1 MVNSISVVLFIVLLA
16 VAAFSAAMGSYY
28 YSTLSESLKQKA
40 ENAISSFDYY
50 RTEAEYYDNARVVVA
65 GEPNSDKLEVEYLDA
80 DGQIRFSSSDL
91 TAFRSPGTPDIAE
104 AISMKRTKVWIGA
117 DPSTGEHIMA
127 ASSPLMIDGEVV
139 GVMRYVTSLNKVD
152 KQIIIIVAIALGIGM
167 VHQHFMLTP
176 VMTVA
181 ENVVI
186 GSEPVRGVFFDR
198 KKAEA
203 QVAAMIDEYN
213 FHISATAKVE
223 TLSVGEQQ
231 RVEILKALYRGADL
245 LILDEPTAVLTPQ
258 EVEDLFRV
266 MRQLKAA
273 GKSIIII
280 THKLKETMEIADRVS
295 VLRQGKMIESG
306 VPVAGT
312 TMNELAQMM
321 VGRDVELSVT
331 RRAEQVGEENF
342 SVRGLSLTERGVPI
356 LRDVCLS
363 LRKGEILGIAG
374 IEGNGQTELIEVL
387 TGLRRPDH
395 MELFKDG
402 KPLSGNAAAFLAA
415 GVGHVPEDRMTRGLV
430 LEMSIEDNLILGYH
444 RRPALRLA
452 SAIRRFAE
460 QERTEFAIKAPNVQE
475 RCSALSGG
483 NQQKVVIARVFSENP
498 DVIIV
503 AQPTRGVDVGA
514 MEYIHHRLLDL
525 RDGGKSILLISA
537 DLDEVRSLS
546 DRLAVIYGG
555 RIVAEGKPDTWSDM
569 EIGLLMTGGSLAPEK
584 EGTA

>member
-1 MVNSISVVLFIVLLA
+1 MRGIVKQYPLVRAIDGAGFTVEQGEIHSLLGENGA
-16 VAAFSAAMGSYY
+16 GK
-28 YSTLSESLKQKA
+28 STLMKIL
-40 ENAISSFDYY
+40 YGM
-50 RTEAEYYDNARVVVA
+50 TTPTA
-65 GEPNSDKLEVEYLDA
+65 GEVRVFGKPV
-80 DGQIRFSSSDL
+80 
-91 TAFRSPGTPDIAE
+91 
-104 AISMKRTKVWIGA
+104 AITRPA
-117 DPSTGEHIMA
+117 
-127 ASSPLMIDGEVV
+127 
-139 GVMRYVTSLNKVD
+139 
-152 KQIIIIVAIALGIGM
+152 QAIALGIGM

-342 SVRGLSLTERGVPI
+342 SVRGLSLTERGVPL

-402 KPLSGNAAAFLAA
+402 KPLSGNAAAFLSA

-444 RRPALRLA
+444 RRPAFARRGLRLA
-452 SAIRRFAE
+452 SAIRKFAE

-525 RDGGKSILLISA
+525 RDSGKSILLISA

>member
-1 MVNSISVVLFIVLLA
+1 MRGIVKQYPLVRAIDGADFTVEQGEIHSLLGENGA
-16 VAAFSAAMGSYY
+16 GK
-28 YSTLSESLKQKA
+28 STLMKIL
-40 ENAISSFDYY
+40 YGM
-50 RTEAEYYDNARVVVA
+50 TTPTA
-65 GEPNSDKLEVEYLDA
+65 GEVRVFGKPV
-80 DGQIRFSSSDL
+80 
-91 TAFRSPGTPDIAE
+91 
-104 AISMKRTKVWIGA
+104 AITRPA
-117 DPSTGEHIMA
+117 
-127 ASSPLMIDGEVV
+127 
-139 GVMRYVTSLNKVD
+139 
-152 KQIIIIVAIALGIGM
+152 QAIALGIGM

-402 KPLSGNAAAFLAA
+402 KPLSGNAAAFLSA

-444 RRPALRLA
+444 RRPAFARRGLRLA

-460 QERTEFAIKAPNVQE
+460 QERTEFAIKAPNLQE

>member
-1 MVNSISVVLFIVLLA
+1 MRGIVKQYPLVRAIDGADFTVEQGEIHSLLGENGA
-16 VAAFSAAMGSYY
+16 GK
-28 YSTLSESLKQKA
+28 STLMKIL
-40 ENAISSFDYY
+40 YGM
-50 RTEAEYYDNARVVVA
+50 TTPTA
-65 GEPNSDKLEVEYLDA
+65 GEVRVFGKPV
-80 DGQIRFSSSDL
+80 
-91 TAFRSPGTPDIAE
+91 
-104 AISMKRTKVWIGA
+104 AITRPA
-117 DPSTGEHIMA
+117 
-127 ASSPLMIDGEVV
+127 
-139 GVMRYVTSLNKVD
+139 
-152 KQIIIIVAIALGIGM
+152 QAIALGIGM

-213 FHISATAKVE
+213 FHISATARVE

-312 TMNELAQMM
+312 NMNELAQMM

-402 KPLSGNAAAFLAA
+402 KPLSGNAAAFLSA

-444 RRPALRLA
+444 RRPAFARKGVRLS
-452 SAIRRFAE
+452 SAIRKFADE
-460 QERTEFAIKAPNVQE
+460 KCKEFAIKAPNSME
-475 RCSALSGG
+475 RCGALSGG

-525 RDGGKSILLISA
+525 RDSGKSILLISA

-569 EIGLLMTGGSLAPEK
+569 EIGLLMTGGSLTQEK

>member
-1 MVNSISVVLFIVLLA
+1 MRGIVKQYPLVRAIDGADFTVEQGEIHSLLGENGA
-16 VAAFSAAMGSYY
+16 GK
-28 YSTLSESLKQKA
+28 STLMKIL
-40 ENAISSFDYY
+40 YGM
-50 RTEAEYYDNARVVVA
+50 TTPTA
-65 GEPNSDKLEVEYLDA
+65 GEVRVFGKPV
-80 DGQIRFSSSDL
+80 
-91 TAFRSPGTPDIAE
+91 
-104 AISMKRTKVWIGA
+104 AITRPA
-117 DPSTGEHIMA
+117 
-127 ASSPLMIDGEVV
+127 
-139 GVMRYVTSLNKVD
+139 
-152 KQIIIIVAIALGIGM
+152 QAIALGIGM

-444 RRPALRLA
+444 RRPPFPRRGLRLA

>member
-1 MVNSISVVLFIVLLA
+1 MRGIVKQYPLVRAIDGADFTVEQGEIHSLLGENGA
-16 VAAFSAAMGSYY
+16 GK
-28 YSTLSESLKQKA
+28 STLMKIL
-40 ENAISSFDYY
+40 YGM
-50 RTEAEYYDNARVVVA
+50 TTPTA
-65 GEPNSDKLEVEYLDA
+65 GEVRVFGKPV
-80 DGQIRFSSSDL
+80 
-91 TAFRSPGTPDIAE
+91 
-104 AISMKRTKVWIGA
+104 AITRPA
-117 DPSTGEHIMA
+117 
-127 ASSPLMIDGEVV
+127 
-139 GVMRYVTSLNKVD
+139 
-152 KQIIIIVAIALGIGM
+152 QAIALGIGM

-342 SVRGLSLTERGVPI
+342 AVRGLSLTERGVPI

-430 LEMSIEDNLILGYH
+430 LEMSIEDNLILGSPRPPASA
-444 RRPALRLA
+444 RRGLRLA

>member
-1 MVNSISVVLFIVLLA
+1 MNAVEMRGIVKQYPLVRAIDGADFTVEQGEIHSLLGENGA
-16 VAAFSAAMGSYY
+16 GK
-28 YSTLSESLKQKA
+28 STLMKIL
-40 ENAISSFDYY
+40 YGM
-50 RTEAEYYDNARVVVA
+50 TTPTA
-65 GEPNSDKLEVEYLDA
+65 GEVRVFGKPV
-80 DGQIRFSSSDL
+80 
-91 TAFRSPGTPDIAE
+91 
-104 AISMKRTKVWIGA
+104 AITRPA
-117 DPSTGEHIMA
+117 
-127 ASSPLMIDGEVV
+127 
-139 GVMRYVTSLNKVD
+139 
-152 KQIIIIVAIALGIGM
+152 QAIALGIGM

-312 TMNELAQMM
+312 TMKELAQMM
-321 VGRDVELSVT
+321 VGRDVEQSVT

-444 RRPALRLA
+444 RRPAFARRGLRLA
-452 SAIRRFAE
+452 SAIRKFAE

-525 RDGGKSILLISA
+525 RDSGKSILLISA

>member
-1 MVNSISVVLFIVLLA
+1 MRGIVKQYPLVRAIDGADFTVEQGEIHSLLGENGA
-16 VAAFSAAMGSYY
+16 GK
-28 YSTLSESLKQKA
+28 STLMKIL
-40 ENAISSFDYY
+40 YGM
-50 RTEAEYYDNARVVVA
+50 TTPTA
-65 GEPNSDKLEVEYLDA
+65 GEVRVFGKPV
-80 DGQIRFSSSDL
+80 
-91 TAFRSPGTPDIAE
+91 
-104 AISMKRTKVWIGA
+104 AITRPA
-117 DPSTGEHIMA
+117 
-127 ASSPLMIDGEVV
+127 
-139 GVMRYVTSLNKVD
+139 
-152 KQIIIIVAIALGIGM
+152 QAIALGIGM
-167 VHQHFMLTP
+167 VLTP

-280 THKLKETMEIADRVS
+280 THKLKETMEIADRGS

-444 RRPALRLA
+444 RRPAFARRGLRLA

>member
-1 MVNSISVVLFIVLLA
+1 MNAVEMRGIVKQYPLVRAIDGADFTVEQGEIHSLLGENGA
-16 VAAFSAAMGSYY
+16 GK
-28 YSTLSESLKQKA
+28 STLMKIL
-40 ENAISSFDYY
+40 YGM
-50 RTEAEYYDNARVVVA
+50 TTPTA
-65 GEPNSDKLEVEYLDA
+65 GEVRVFGKPV
-80 DGQIRFSSSDL
+80 
-91 TAFRSPGTPDIAE
+91 
-104 AISMKRTKVWIGA
+104 AITRPA
-117 DPSTGEHIMA
+117 
-127 ASSPLMIDGEVV
+127 
-139 GVMRYVTSLNKVD
+139 
-152 KQIIIIVAIALGIGM
+152 QAIALGIGM

-444 RRPALRLA
+444 RRPAFARRGLRLA
-452 SAIRRFAE
+452 SAIRKFAE

>member
-1 MVNSISVVLFIVLLA
+1 MNAVEMRGIVKQYPLVRAIDGADFTVEQGEIHSLLGENGA
-16 VAAFSAAMGSYY
+16 GK
-28 YSTLSESLKQKA
+28 STLMKIL
-40 ENAISSFDYY
+40 YGM
-50 RTEAEYYDNARVVVA
+50 TTPTA
-65 GEPNSDKLEVEYLDA
+65 GEVRVFGKPV
-80 DGQIRFSSSDL
+80 
-91 TAFRSPGTPDIAE
+91 
-104 AISMKRTKVWIGA
+104 AITRPA
-117 DPSTGEHIMA
+117 
-127 ASSPLMIDGEVV
+127 
-139 GVMRYVTSLNKVD
+139 
-152 KQIIIIVAIALGIGM
+152 QAIALGIGM

-342 SVRGLSLTERGVPI
+342 SVRGLSLTERGVPL

-444 RRPALRLA
+444 RRPAFARRGLRLA

>member
-1 MVNSISVVLFIVLLA
+1 MRGIVKQYPLVRAIDGADFTVEQGEIHSLLGENGA
-16 VAAFSAAMGSYY
+16 GK
-28 YSTLSESLKQKA
+28 STLMKIL
-40 ENAISSFDYY
+40 YGM
-50 RTEAEYYDNARVVVA
+50 TTPTA
-65 GEPNSDKLEVEYLDA
+65 GEVRVFGKPV
-80 DGQIRFSSSDL
+80 
-91 TAFRSPGTPDIAE
+91 
-104 AISMKRTKVWIGA
+104 AITRPA
-117 DPSTGEHIMA
+117 
-127 ASSPLMIDGEVV
+127 
-139 GVMRYVTSLNKVD
+139 
-152 KQIIIIVAIALGIGM
+152 QAIALGIGM

-312 TMNELAQMM
+312 NMNELAQMM

-402 KPLSGNAAAFLAA
+402 KPLSGNAAAFLSA

-444 RRPALRLA
+444 RRPAFARRGLRLA

>member
-1 MVNSISVVLFIVLLA
+1 MRGIVKQYPLVRAIDGADFTVEQGEIHPLLGENGA
-16 VAAFSAAMGSYY
+16 GK
-28 YSTLSESLKQKA
+28 STLMKIL
-40 ENAISSFDYY
+40 YGM
-50 RTEAEYYDNARVVVA
+50 TTPTA
-65 GEPNSDKLEVEYLDA
+65 GEVRVFGKPV
-80 DGQIRFSSSDL
+80 
-91 TAFRSPGTPDIAE
+91 
-104 AISMKRTKVWIGA
+104 AITRPA
-117 DPSTGEHIMA
+117 
-127 ASSPLMIDGEVV
+127 
-139 GVMRYVTSLNKVD
+139 
-152 KQIIIIVAIALGIGM
+152 QAIALGIGM

-342 SVRGLSLTERGVPI
+342 SVRGLSLTERGVPL

-402 KPLSGNAAAFLAA
+402 KPLSGNAAAFLSA

-444 RRPALRLA
+444 RRPAFARRGLRLA
-452 SAIRRFAE
+452 SAIRKFAE

-525 RDGGKSILLISA
+525 RDSGKSILLISA

>member
-1 MVNSISVVLFIVLLA
+1 MRGIVKQYPLVRASDGADFTVEQGEIHSLLGENGA
-16 VAAFSAAMGSYY
+16 GK
-28 YSTLSESLKQKA
+28 STLMKIL
-40 ENAISSFDYY
+40 YGM
-50 RTEAEYYDNARVVVA
+50 TTPTA
-65 GEPNSDKLEVEYLDA
+65 GEVRVFGKPV
-80 DGQIRFSSSDL
+80 
-91 TAFRSPGTPDIAE
+91 
-104 AISMKRTKVWIGA
+104 AITRPA
-117 DPSTGEHIMA
+117 
-127 ASSPLMIDGEVV
+127 
-139 GVMRYVTSLNKVD
+139 
-152 KQIIIIVAIALGIGM
+152 QAIALGIGM

-342 SVRGLSLTERGVPI
+342 SVRGLSLTERGVPL

-402 KPLSGNAAAFLAA
+402 KPLSGNAAAFLSA

-444 RRPALRLA
+444 RRPAFARRGLRLA
-452 SAIRRFAE
+452 SAIRKFAE

-525 RDGGKSILLISA
+525 RDSGKSILLISA

>member
-1 MVNSISVVLFIVLLA
+1 MRGIVKQYPLVRAIDGADFTVEQGEIHSLLGENGA
-16 VAAFSAAMGSYY
+16 GK
-28 YSTLSESLKQKA
+28 STLMKIL
-40 ENAISSFDYY
+40 YGM
-50 RTEAEYYDNARVVVA
+50 TTPTA
-65 GEPNSDKLEVEYLDA
+65 GEVRVFGKPV
-80 DGQIRFSSSDL
+80 
-91 TAFRSPGTPDIAE
+91 
-104 AISMKRTKVWIGA
+104 AITRPA
-117 DPSTGEHIMA
+117 
-127 ASSPLMIDGEVV
+127 
-139 GVMRYVTSLNKVD
+139 
-152 KQIIIIVAIALGIGM
+152 QAIALGIGM

-444 RRPALRLA
+444 RRPAFARRGLA

-460 QERTEFAIKAPNVQE
+460 QERTEFAIKAPNLQE

>member
-1 MVNSISVVLFIVLLA
+1 MRGIVKQYPLVRAIDGADFTVEQGEIHSLLGENGA
-16 VAAFSAAMGSYY
+16 GK
-28 YSTLSESLKQKA
+28 STLMKIL
-40 ENAISSFDYY
+40 YGM
-50 RTEAEYYDNARVVVA
+50 TTPTA
-65 GEPNSDKLEVEYLDA
+65 GEVRVFGKPV
-80 DGQIRFSSSDL
+80 
-91 TAFRSPGTPDIAE
+91 
-104 AISMKRTKVWIGA
+104 AITRPA
-117 DPSTGEHIMA
+117 
-127 ASSPLMIDGEVV
+127 
-139 GVMRYVTSLNKVD
+139 
-152 KQIIIIVAIALGIGM
+152 QAIALGSGM

-444 RRPALRLA
+444 RRPAFARRGLRLA

-460 QERTEFAIKAPNVQE
+460 QERTEFAIKAPNLQE

>member
-1 MVNSISVVLFIVLLA
+1 MRGIVKQYPLVRAIDGADFTVEQGEIHSLLGENGA
-16 VAAFSAAMGSYY
+16 GK
-28 YSTLSESLKQKA
+28 STLMKIL
-40 ENAISSFDYY
+40 YGM
-50 RTEAEYYDNARVVVA
+50 TTPTA
-65 GEPNSDKLEVEYLDA
+65 GEVRVFGKPV
-80 DGQIRFSSSDL
+80 
-91 TAFRSPGTPDIAE
+91 
-104 AISMKRTKVWIGA
+104 AITRPA
-117 DPSTGEHIMA
+117 
-127 ASSPLMIDGEVV
+127 
-139 GVMRYVTSLNKVD
+139 
-152 KQIIIIVAIALGIGM
+152 QAIALGIGM

-444 RRPALRLA
+444 RRPAFARRGLRLA

-555 RIVAEGKPDTWSDM
+555 RIVAEGKPDTWSDI

>member
-1 MVNSISVVLFIVLLA
+1 MRGIVKQYPLVRAIDGADFTVEQGEIHSLLGENGA
-16 VAAFSAAMGSYY
+16 GK
-28 YSTLSESLKQKA
+28 STLMKIL
-40 ENAISSFDYY
+40 YGM
-50 RTEAEYYDNARVVVA
+50 TTPTA
-65 GEPNSDKLEVEYLDA
+65 GEVRVFGKPV
-80 DGQIRFSSSDL
+80 
-91 TAFRSPGTPDIAE
+91 
-104 AISMKRTKVWIGA
+104 AITRPA
-117 DPSTGEHIMA
+117 
-127 ASSPLMIDGEVV
+127 
-139 GVMRYVTSLNKVD
+139 
-152 KQIIIIVAIALGIGM
+152 QAIALGIGM

-280 THKLKETMEIADRVS
+280 THKLQETMEIADRVS

-444 RRPALRLA
+444 RRPAFARRGLRLA

-460 QERTEFAIKAPNVQE
+460 QERTEFAIKAPNLQE

>member
-1 MVNSISVVLFIVLLA
+1 MRGIVKQYPLVRAIDGADFTVEQGEIHSLLGENGA
-16 VAAFSAAMGSYY
+16 GK
-28 YSTLSESLKQKA
+28 STLMKIL
-40 ENAISSFDYY
+40 YGM
-50 RTEAEYYDNARVVVA
+50 TTPTA
-65 GEPNSDKLEVEYLDA
+65 GEVRVFGKPV
-80 DGQIRFSSSDL
+80 
-91 TAFRSPGTPDIAE
+91 
-104 AISMKRTKVWIGA
+104 AITRPA
-117 DPSTGEHIMA
+117 
-127 ASSPLMIDGEVV
+127 
-139 GVMRYVTSLNKVD
+139 
-152 KQIIIIVAIALGIGM
+152 QAIALGIGM

-203 QVAAMIDEYN
+203 QVAATIDEYN

-444 RRPALRLA
+444 RRPAFARRGLRLA

>member
-1 MVNSISVVLFIVLLA
+1 MRGIVKQYPLVRAIDGADFTVEQGEIHSLLGENGA
-16 VAAFSAAMGSYY
+16 GK
-28 YSTLSESLKQKA
+28 STLMKIL
-40 ENAISSFDYY
+40 YGM
-50 RTEAEYYDNARVVVA
+50 TTPTA
-65 GEPNSDKLEVEYLDA
+65 GEVRVFGKPV
-80 DGQIRFSSSDL
+80 
-91 TAFRSPGTPDIAE
+91 
-104 AISMKRTKVWIGA
+104 AITRPA
-117 DPSTGEHIMA
+117 
-127 ASSPLMIDGEVV
+127 
-139 GVMRYVTSLNKVD
+139 
-152 KQIIIIVAIALGIGM
+152 QAIALGIGM

-312 TMNELAQMM
+312 NMNELAQMM

-402 KPLSGNAAAFLAA
+402 KPLSGNAAAFLSA

-444 RRPALRLA
+444 RRPAFARRGLRLA
-452 SAIRRFAE
+452 SAIRKFAE

>member
-1 MVNSISVVLFIVLLA
+1 MRGIVKQYPLVRAIDGADFTVEQGEIHSLLGENGA
-16 VAAFSAAMGSYY
+16 GK
-28 YSTLSESLKQKA
+28 STLMKIL
-40 ENAISSFDYY
+40 YGM
-50 RTEAEYYDNARVVVA
+50 TTPTA
-65 GEPNSDKLEVEYLDA
+65 GEVRVFGKPV
-80 DGQIRFSSSDL
+80 
-91 TAFRSPGTPDIAE
+91 
-104 AISMKRTKVWIGA
+104 AITRPA
-117 DPSTGEHIMA
+117 
-127 ASSPLMIDGEVV
+127 
-139 GVMRYVTSLNKVD
+139 
-152 KQIIIIVAIALGIGM
+152 QAIALGIGM

-312 TMNELAQMM
+312 TMKELAQMM

-444 RRPALRLA
+444 RRPAFARRGLRLA
-452 SAIRRFAE
+452 SAIRKFAE

>member
-1 MVNSISVVLFIVLLA
+1 MRGIVKQYPLVRAIDGADFTVEQGEIHSLLGENGA
-16 VAAFSAAMGSYY
+16 GK
-28 YSTLSESLKQKA
+28 STLMKIL
-40 ENAISSFDYY
+40 YGM
-50 RTEAEYYDNARVVVA
+50 TTPTA
-65 GEPNSDKLEVEYLDA
+65 GEVRVFGKPV
-80 DGQIRFSSSDL
+80 
-91 TAFRSPGTPDIAE
+91 
-104 AISMKRTKVWIGA
+104 AITRPA
-117 DPSTGEHIMA
+117 
-127 ASSPLMIDGEVV
+127 
-139 GVMRYVTSLNKVD
+139 
-152 KQIIIIVAIALGIGM
+152 QAIALRIGM

-444 RRPALRLA
+444 RRPAFARRGLRLA

>member
-1 MVNSISVVLFIVLLA
+1 MKLELRGITKRFGPLVANDHIDLTIEEGRIHALLGENGAGKSTLMNVLYGLHQPDEGQILIDGAPVVFRGPGDA
-16 VAAFSAAMGSYY
+16 VAA
-28 YSTLSESLKQKA
+28 
-40 ENAISSFDYY
+40 
-50 RTEAEYYDNARVVVA
+50 
-65 GEPNSDKLEVEYLDA
+65 
-80 DGQIRFSSSDL
+80 
-91 TAFRSPGTPDIAE
+91 
-104 AISMKRTKVWIGA
+104 
-117 DPSTGEHIMA
+117 
-127 ASSPLMIDGEVV
+127 
-139 GVMRYVTSLNKVD
+139 
-152 KQIIIIVAIALGIGM
+152 GIGM

-444 RRPALRLA
+444 RRPAFARRGLRLA

>member
-1 MVNSISVVLFIVLLA
+1 MPSAIELLHITKRYPGVIANDDVSIRIGQGEIHGLIGENGAGKSTIMSILYGMVKPDEGTIKIF
-16 VAAFSAAMGSYY
+16 GQ
-28 YSTLSESLKQKA
+28 EC
-40 ENAISSFDYY
+40 EISS
-50 RTEAEYYDNARVVVA
+50 
-65 GEPNSDKLEVEYLDA
+65 PMDA
-80 DGQIRFSSSDL
+80 IR
-91 TAFRSPGTPDIAE
+91 R
-104 AISMKRTKVWIGA
+104 
-117 DPSTGEHIMA
+117 
-127 ASSPLMIDGEVV
+127 
-139 GVMRYVTSLNKVD
+139 
-152 KQIIIIVAIALGIGM
+152 GIGM

-444 RRPALRLA
+444 RRPAFARRGLRLA

>member
-1 MVNSISVVLFIVLLA
+1 MRGIVKQYPLVRAIDGADFTVEQGEIHSLLGENGA
-16 VAAFSAAMGSYY
+16 GK
-28 YSTLSESLKQKA
+28 STLMKIL
-40 ENAISSFDYY
+40 YGM
-50 RTEAEYYDNARVVVA
+50 TTPTA
-65 GEPNSDKLEVEYLDA
+65 GEVRVFGKPV
-80 DGQIRFSSSDL
+80 
-91 TAFRSPGTPDIAE
+91 
-104 AISMKRTKVWIGA
+104 AITRPA
-117 DPSTGEHIMA
+117 
-127 ASSPLMIDGEVV
+127 
-139 GVMRYVTSLNKVD
+139 
-152 KQIIIIVAIALGIGM
+152 QAIALGIGM

-430 LEMSIEDNLILGYH
+430 LEMIIEDNLILGYH
-444 RRPALRLA
+444 RRPAFARRGLRLA

>member
-1 MVNSISVVLFIVLLA
+1 MRGIVKQYPLVRAIDGADFTVEQGEIHSLLGENGA
-16 VAAFSAAMGSYY
+16 GK
-28 YSTLSESLKQKA
+28 STLMKIL
-40 ENAISSFDYY
+40 YGM
-50 RTEAEYYDNARVVVA
+50 TPPTA
-65 GEPNSDKLEVEYLDA
+65 GEVRVFGKP
-80 DGQIRFSSSDL
+80 
-91 TAFRSPGTPDIAE
+91 
-104 AISMKRTKVWIGA
+104 
-117 DPSTGEHIMA
+117 
-127 ASSPLMIDGEVV
+127 
-139 GVMRYVTSLNKVD
+139 
-152 KQIIIIVAIALGIGM
+152 VAITRPAQALALGIGM

-444 RRPALRLA
+444 RRPAFARRGLRLA

>member
-1 MVNSISVVLFIVLLA
+1 MRGIVPPYPRVRAIDGADFTGELGEIHSLRGENGA
-16 VAAFSAAMGSYY
+16 GK
-28 YSTLSESLKQKA
+28 STLMKIL
-40 ENAISSFDYY
+40 YGM
-50 RTEAEYYDNARVVVA
+50 TTPTA
-65 GEPNSDKLEVEYLDA
+65 GEVRVFGKPV
-80 DGQIRFSSSDL
+80 
-91 TAFRSPGTPDIAE
+91 
-104 AISMKRTKVWIGA
+104 AITRPA
-117 DPSTGEHIMA
+117 
-127 ASSPLMIDGEVV
+127 
-139 GVMRYVTSLNKVD
+139 
-152 KQIIIIVAIALGIGM
+152 QAIALGIGM

-444 RRPALRLA
+444 RRPAFARRGLRLA

>member
-1 MVNSISVVLFIVLLA
+1 MRGIVKQYPLVRAIDGADFTVEQGEIHSLLGENGA
-16 VAAFSAAMGSYY
+16 GK
-28 YSTLSESLKQKA
+28 STLMKIL
-40 ENAISSFDYY
+40 YGM
-50 RTEAEYYDNARVVVA
+50 TTPTA
-65 GEPNSDKLEVEYLDA
+65 GEVRVFGKPV
-80 DGQIRFSSSDL
+80 
-91 TAFRSPGTPDIAE
+91 
-104 AISMKRTKVWIGA
+104 AITRPA
-117 DPSTGEHIMA
+117 
-127 ASSPLMIDGEVV
+127 
-139 GVMRYVTSLNKVD
+139 
-152 KQIIIIVAIALGIGM
+152 QAIALGIGM

-342 SVRGLSLTERGVPI
+342 SVRGLSLTERGVPL

-444 RRPALRLA
+444 RRPAFARRGLRLA

>member
-1 MVNSISVVLFIVLLA
+1 MRGIVKQYPLVRAIDGADFTVEQGEIHSLLGENGA
-16 VAAFSAAMGSYY
+16 GK
-28 YSTLSESLKQKA
+28 STLMKIL
-40 ENAISSFDYY
+40 YGM
-50 RTEAEYYDNARVVVA
+50 TTPTA
-65 GEPNSDKLEVEYLDA
+65 GEVRVFGKPV
-80 DGQIRFSSSDL
+80 
-91 TAFRSPGTPDIAE
+91 
-104 AISMKRTKVWIGA
+104 AITRPA
-117 DPSTGEHIMA
+117 
-127 ASSPLMIDGEVV
+127 
-139 GVMRYVTSLNKVD
+139 
-152 KQIIIIVAIALGIGM
+152 QAIALGIGM

-444 RRPALRLA
+444 RRPAFARRGLRLA

-460 QERTEFAIKAPNVQE
+460 QERTECAIKAPNVQE

>member
-1 MVNSISVVLFIVLLA
+1 MRGIVKQYPLVRAIDGADFTVEQGEIHSLLGENGA
-16 VAAFSAAMGSYY
+16 GK
-28 YSTLSESLKQKA
+28 STLMKIL
-40 ENAISSFDYY
+40 YGM
-50 RTEAEYYDNARVVVA
+50 TTPTA
-65 GEPNSDKLEVEYLDA
+65 GEVRVFGKPV
-80 DGQIRFSSSDL
+80 
-91 TAFRSPGTPDIAE
+91 
-104 AISMKRTKVWIGA
+104 AITRPA
-117 DPSTGEHIMA
+117 
-127 ASSPLMIDGEVV
+127 
-139 GVMRYVTSLNKVD
+139 
-152 KQIIIIVAIALGIGM
+152 QAIALGIGM

-387 TGLRRPDH
+387 TGLRRPEH

-444 RRPALRLA
+444 RRPAFARRGLRLA

>member
-1 MVNSISVVLFIVLLA
+1 MNAVEMRGIVKQYPLVRAIDGADFTVEQGEIHSLLGENGA
-16 VAAFSAAMGSYY
+16 GK
-28 YSTLSESLKQKA
+28 STLMKIL
-40 ENAISSFDYY
+40 YGM
-50 RTEAEYYDNARVVVA
+50 TTPTA
-65 GEPNSDKLEVEYLDA
+65 GEVRVFGKPV
-80 DGQIRFSSSDL
+80 
-91 TAFRSPGTPDIAE
+91 
-104 AISMKRTKVWIGA
+104 AITRPA
-117 DPSTGEHIMA
+117 
-127 ASSPLMIDGEVV
+127 
-139 GVMRYVTSLNKVD
+139 
-152 KQIIIIVAIALGIGM
+152 QAIALGIGM

-444 RRPALRLA
+444 RRPAFARRGLRLA

-525 RDGGKSILLISA
+525 RDSGKSILLISA

>member
-1 MVNSISVVLFIVLLA
+1 MRGIVKQYPLVRAIDGADFTVEQGEIHSLLGENGA
-16 VAAFSAAMGSYY
+16 GK
-28 YSTLSESLKQKA
+28 STLMKIL
-40 ENAISSFDYY
+40 YGM
-50 RTEAEYYDNARVVVA
+50 TTPTA
-65 GEPNSDKLEVEYLDA
+65 GEVRVFGKPV
-80 DGQIRFSSSDL
+80 
-91 TAFRSPGTPDIAE
+91 
-104 AISMKRTKVWIGA
+104 AITRPA
-117 DPSTGEHIMA
+117 
-127 ASSPLMIDGEVV
+127 
-139 GVMRYVTSLNKVD
+139 
-152 KQIIIIVAIALGIGM
+152 QAIALGIGM

-444 RRPALRLA
+444 RRPAFARRGLRLA

-569 EIGLLMTGGSLAPEK
+569 EIGLLITGGSLAPEK